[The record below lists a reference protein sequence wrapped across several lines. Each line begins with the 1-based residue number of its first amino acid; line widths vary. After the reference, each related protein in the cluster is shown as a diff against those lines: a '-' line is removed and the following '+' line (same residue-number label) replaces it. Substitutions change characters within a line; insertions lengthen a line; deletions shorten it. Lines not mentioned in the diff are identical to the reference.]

1 MITLS
6 PKVRL
11 LALRTILCALLV
23 LAGWLGWRWLR
34 PWLFPP
40 SPLVVTPQLALES
53 LQGQSLDYNGVALPW
68 LVARRPE
75 LLRAEDKAGDGLRA
89 RAFAQGAQSAKLFR
103 QMDRQFRFDTVVLFG
118 DPSNY
123 QRLLDHL
130 LEPEVEQRDFRLVY
144 LDHWALVFK
153 RNAPREWELAD
164 AEKVRAR
171 VAGTRAE
178 DRAAF
183 LAKAAA
189 KMLAV
194 RQYESARRWLDD
206 ALALDGGSVDAL
218 AGMGGYYI
226 SLGKWKEAE
235 SYADKA
241 LAKDERSPQ
250 AVAVKVLAMRATN
263 HKGDAFKF
271 SVRLN
276 TLIPVEPVRLWQ
288 HALLAHDAAEY
299 EAEIAALGQL
309 IQLAKDGDRPVGD
322 YEFQLGEAHTFAAM
336 QDMTHTPLAVE
347 HLKKALADPLLPAEK
362 RKFAEERLKTIRERT
377 GAK

>member
-1 MITLS
+1 MPTLS
-6 PKVRL
+6 PKARIRFVRAVL
-11 LALRTILCALLV
+11 SALVL
-23 LAGWLGWRWLR
+23 LAGWLGWGWMK

-40 SPLVVTPQLALES
+40 SPLVVTPQLALEGVQS
-53 LQGQSLDYNGVALPW
+53 QSLYYNGLAWPW
-68 LVARRPE
+68 LMERRPDLVSE
-75 LLRAEDKAGDGLRA
+75 EDRVADSQRV
-89 RAFAQGAQSAKLFR
+89 RAFAQAPQNPKLFR
-103 QMDRQFRFDTVVLFG
+103 QLDRQSRFDTLLLVG

-130 LEPEVEQRDFRLVY
+130 LEPELEKRDFRLVY

-153 RNAPREWELAD
+153 RNAAREWVPAD
-164 AEKVRAR
+164 SEAVRQR
-171 VAGTRAE
+171 VASARPE

-183 LAKAAA
+183 LAKASA

-194 RQYESARRWLDD
+194 RQYEPARLWLDE

-218 AGMGGYYI
+218 AGMAGYFT

-241 LAKDERSPQ
+241 LAKNESFAQ

-263 HKGDAFKF
+263 HKGDAFRF

-288 HALLAHDAAEY
+288 HAMLAHDAAEY
-299 EAEIAALGQL
+299 EAEIAALEQL
-309 IQLAKDGDRPVGD
+309 IQRARADDRPAGD

-336 QDMTHTPLAVE
+336 QDVTHVPAAAE

-362 RKFAEERLKTIRERT
+362 RKFAEERLRTIHERT